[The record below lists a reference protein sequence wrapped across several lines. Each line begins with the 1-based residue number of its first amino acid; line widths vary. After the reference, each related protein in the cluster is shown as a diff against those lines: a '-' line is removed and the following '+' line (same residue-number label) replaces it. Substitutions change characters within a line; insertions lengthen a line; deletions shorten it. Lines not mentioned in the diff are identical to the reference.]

1 MASPLAYEQPSLN
14 KAWQAVLLHVPTMAL
29 IWLVSAVLT
38 AVGYGVSFAISLIGP
53 GLAGQGAPSEAIEGA
68 IALLSLLG
76 QLPFVILANLVG
88 VLFIAVPALY
98 YAGGEIITTSDA
110 FQALLRRPWR
120 YFLAGLLFSVVAAI
134 GLLLCVLPGIAVWLV
149 APVFVHLIFNTD
161 RPIVEAFSASFQA
174 VYRSPQGLTFVG
186 IQLLTW
192 IVVLL
197 FSLCTC
203 GLGALLAVPIAN
215 FYIQN
220 AAYHRGVIS

>member
-110 FQALLRRPWR
+110 FQALLRRSWR

-134 GLLLCVLPGIAVWLV
+134 GFLLCVQPGVAVWLV
-149 APVFVHLIFNTD
+149 APVFVNLIFNTD
-161 RPIVEAFSASFQA
+161 RPISEAFSASFQA